1 MPPGSSI
8 RGKSGLPTGNPA
20 SLLQECLAYGVLV
33 AGARG
38 RLVTCTP
45 ETAALLGLPAARSQN
60 SPVKSLPAPFPK
72 LIAEAARSGQPVT
85 NREIRFKTSRRDAVT
100 LRASILPV
108 KSRTQSQV
116 VVVLNNLTSVPV
128 FEQNM
133 RRLDR
138 LASLGT
144 LSASMAHEIKNGLV
158 AIKTFIDLLMQRGQD
173 TELTEVVSRELQRI
187 NAIVTQMMRFAAP
200 KKTAFA
206 TVHVHELLDH
216 SLRLLHHQI
225 AGKLISLQR
234 RYQAETDAVR
244 GDDVQLQQAF
254 MNLLLNALE
263 AMDAKGALTVATETM
278 EGKRGARLM
287 RIHIRDTGVG
297 IARDNLE
304 RLFEPFFTTKK
315 NGTGLGLAISQRI
328 AHEHQGVIQVQR
340 EISRGSTFILLIP
353 ILPHRSSVSKAGSE
367 TVGTRVEVETGRKE
381 PISC

>member
-1 MPPGSSI
+1 MPPHSSI
-8 RGKSGLPTGNPA
+8 QDKSGLPTGNPA

-45 ETAALLGLPAARSQN
+45 EAAALLGVPMARLQN
-60 SPVKSLPAPFPK
+60 APVKSLPAPFPK
-72 LIAEAARSGQPVT
+72 LISEAARRGQPVT
-85 NREIRFKTSRRDAVT
+85 NREIRLKTSRRDAT
-100 LRASILPV
+100 SLRVSILPV

-116 VVVLNNLTSVPV
+116 VVVLNNQTSVPA
-128 FEQNM
+128 FEQNL

-144 LSASMAHEIKNGLV
+144 LSASMAHEIKNGMV
-158 AIKTFIDLLMQRGQD
+158 AIKTFIDLLMQRGRD

-200 KKTAFA
+200 KKTTFA

-234 RYQAETDAVR
+234 RYQAQTDVVR

-287 RIHIRDTGVG
+287 RIHIQDTGTG

-315 NGTGLGLAISQRI
+315 SGTGLGLAISQRI
-328 AHEHQGVIQVQR
+328 AHEHHGVIQVQS
-340 EISRGSTFILLIP
+340 EVNHGSTF
-353 ILPHRSSVSKAGSE
+353 SVSIPVLPQGTMLPKARSE
-367 TVGTRVEVETGRKE
+367 TLDFKPG
-381 PISC
+381 